1 MEPSILELNRLGVL
15 ADLRKA
21 VCEVEACMVYFFFF
35 LLKADVLEESYHAGT
50 LLSNCGVNEGVT
62 LTLLHV
68 TVLLRLSTALQA
80 SASRRCV
87 GIVAF

>member
-1 MEPSILELNRLGVL
+1 MYGLFL
-15 ADLRKA
+15 
-21 VCEVEACMVYFFFF
+21 FFSFLFFSFLFFSF
-35 LLKADVLEESYHAGT
+35 LLKADVLEESYHDGT